1 MKVMVGMSGGVDS
14 SAAATL
20 LKSEYETA
28 GVTLRLIESEKL
40 ENECR
45 DAASVCQKLGI
56 PHFTADFSA
65 EFSRFV
71 IDNFISEYK
80 SGRTPNPCIQC
91 NRHIKFGAML
101 QFARDKGYEK
111 IATGHYA
118 RVESSGGRYYIK
130 KAADISKDQSYVLYT
145 LSQEQ
150 LSSLVL
156 PLGGYT
162 KAQIRAIAE
171 EQGLITARK
180 SDSQDICFVP
190 DGDYARFI
198 CERTGESFPSG
209 EYVDINGAVLGEHK
223 GIINYTIGQRK
234 GLGIALGK
242 PAFVLSKDA
251 VCNRVVLGEE
261 EGLFYHRVEVENI
274 NLQAA
279 ESVDN
284 ISAAAKLRYS
294 QGENPCRIHLVGE
307 NRAILEFDTP
317 QRAPSAGQAAVF
329 YDGDIVLGGGT
340 IVGGIK

>member
-40 ENECR
+40 AQECL
-45 DAASVCQKLGI
+45 DAAAVCEKLGI
-56 PHFTADFSA
+56 PHFAADFKA

-80 SGRTPNPCIQC
+80 AGRTPNPCIQC
-91 NRHIKFGAML
+91 NKHIKFGAML

-118 RVESSGGRYYIK
+118 RVEKSGGRYYIK
-130 KAADISKDQSYVLYT
+130 KAADITKDQSYVLYT

-150 LSSLVL
+150 LASLVL
-156 PLGGYT
+156 PLGEYT
-162 KAQIRAIAE
+162 KPQIRAIAE
-171 EQGLITARK
+171 EKGLITARK

-198 CERTGESFPSG
+198 CEQTGESFASG
-209 EYVDINGAVLGEHK
+209 EYVDINGTVLGEHK
-223 GIINYTIGQRK
+223 GIIHYTIGQRK

-242 PAFVLSKDA
+242 PAFVLSKD
-251 VCNRVVLGEE
+251 VSTNRVVLGDEQ
-261 EGLFYHRVEVENI
+261 GLFYRLIEIENI

-284 ISAAAKLRYS
+284 ISAAAKLRYAQKES
-294 QGENPCRIHLVGE
+294 PCQIHLVDE
-307 NRAILEFDTP
+307 NRAILEFKTP
-317 QRAPSAGQAAVF
+317 QRAPSAGQAAVI

-340 IVGGIK
+340 IVRGIK